1 MYTKYFQSFFHVRLG
16 HFMPE
21 SATFTPF
28 SVPIPAIS
36 YFVVLGLS
44 PGIREI
50 LRKIFKLSKT
60 KILSIKKKVVSSA

>member
-1 MYTKYFQSFFHVRLG
+1 
-16 HFMPE
+16 MPE

-44 PGIREI
+44 PEIREI

-60 KILSIKKKVVSSA
+60 KILSIKKKVVSSV